1 MGVVM
6 VGEGRLGGGTFTW
19 RRDLFTGGSDF
30 SSDPVERF
38 GVDFGDSVAEA
49 GGAGFDFGGNI
60 LSSSKPL
67 SILFQTEP
75 VKRVHVKSFSV
86 CVHISLL
93 S

>member
-60 LSSSKPL
+60 LSSSKP
-67 SILFQTEP
+67 